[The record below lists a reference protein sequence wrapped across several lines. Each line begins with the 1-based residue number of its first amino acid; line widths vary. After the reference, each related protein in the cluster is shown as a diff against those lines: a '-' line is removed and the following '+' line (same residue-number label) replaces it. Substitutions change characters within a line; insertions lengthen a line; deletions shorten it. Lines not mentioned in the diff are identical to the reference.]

1 MRANDAIPGILLIA
15 LAIAMLTA
23 TFSFPTLPGQAY
35 GPALFPRILASGF
48 FICGAI
54 LILRGLAERR
64 LGGPW
69 VAFQSWVGQPRQAG
83 SFLLVLASILF
94 YILASEWLGFIA
106 TAILVL
112 IATFRQFGVRWVV
125 SIPSAV
131 IGTLVIHWF
140 FATLLRVPLPRGLLD
155 SIL

>member
-15 LAIAMLTA
+15 VALAMIAA

-35 GPALFPRILASGF
+35 GPALFPRILGAGF
-48 FICGAI
+48 LICGAV
-54 LILRGLAERR
+54 LILRGLTERR

-83 SFLLVLASILF
+83 SFLLVLVSILF

-112 IATFRQFGVRWVV
+112 TATFRQFGVRWVV
-125 SIPSAV
+125 NLPSAI
-131 IGTLVIHWF
+131 IGTLLIHWF

-155 SIL
+155 SVL

>member
-1 MRANDAIPGILLIA
+1 MRANDAIPGFLLIA
-15 LAIAMLTA
+15 VALAMIAA

-48 FICGAI
+48 LICGAI
-54 LILRGLAERR
+54 LIVRGLTERR
-64 LGGPW
+64 LGGQW
-69 VAFQSWVGQPRQAG
+69 LALQAWVGQPRQAG

-94 YILASEWLGFIA
+94 YIVASEWLGFIA

-112 IATFRQFGVRWVV
+112 IATFRQFGVRWMV
-125 SIPSAV
+125 SLPSAI

-140 FATLLRVPLPRGLLD
+140 FATMLRVPLPRGLLD
-155 SIL
+155 SVL